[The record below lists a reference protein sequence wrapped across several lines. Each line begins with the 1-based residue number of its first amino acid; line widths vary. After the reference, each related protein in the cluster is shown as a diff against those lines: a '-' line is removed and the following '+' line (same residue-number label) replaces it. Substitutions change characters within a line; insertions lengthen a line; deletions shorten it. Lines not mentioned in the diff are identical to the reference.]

1 MSAIGRLAGCVVM
14 AGICLL
20 PIRAQEPSRVGEGG
34 TATEEL
40 RKLMST
46 ALAAARQGDHSKL
59 EEISRGLMIPE
70 YEMWFKAIF
79 GDEEGTKMGTAYRV
93 NFEQAEKSYPKLF
106 QWVAQ
111 QEGELVI
118 EDVKDLP
125 KRSDSWCGQAL
136 AKAIRGDISF
146 YRVSVGQADSGAL
159 RSGRVAGYFVLVG
172 GAYRRLDCQLV
183 GLRPESS
190 TASPHPMGAL
200 RVGGNVMAAK
210 AIRKVP
216 PEYPMDARMSHIS
229 GTVRLHVIIGKDGG
243 IKQLEVI
250 SGHPALTGAALD
262 AVRQWR
268 YQPTL
273 LNGEPVEVDT
283 TIDVIFALN

>member
-1 MSAIGRLAGCVVM
+1 M
-14 AGICLL
+14 AGICQLS
-20 PIRAQEPSRVGEGG
+20 IRAQEPSRGAEGG

-46 ALAAARQGDHSKL
+46 ALTAARQGDQAKL
-59 EEISRGLMIPE
+59 KEIAKSLMIPE
-70 YEMWFKAIF
+70 YEMWFKQMF
-79 GDEEGTKMGTAYRV
+79 EEEEGAKLGAAYRV

-106 QWVAQ
+106 EWVAQ

-136 AKAIRGDISF
+136 AKAIKGDIF
-146 YRVSVGQADSGAL
+146 LYRVSVGQADSAGL
-159 RSGRVAGYFVLVG
+159 RSGRVAGYFALAG
-172 GAYRRLDCQLV
+172 GAYRRLDCQLL

-190 TASPHPMGAL
+190 TALPHPMGPL
-200 RVGGNVMAAK
+200 RIGGNVQAARIITRV
-210 AIRKVP
+210 A
-216 PEYPMDARMSHIS
+216 PEYPEMARMGRIS
-229 GTVRLHVIIGKDGG
+229 GVVRLHAIIGKDGR

-250 SGHPALTGAALD
+250 SGHPMLAQAALD

-273 LNGEPVEVDT
+273 INAEPVEVDT
-283 TIDVIFALN
+283 TIDVIFSLN